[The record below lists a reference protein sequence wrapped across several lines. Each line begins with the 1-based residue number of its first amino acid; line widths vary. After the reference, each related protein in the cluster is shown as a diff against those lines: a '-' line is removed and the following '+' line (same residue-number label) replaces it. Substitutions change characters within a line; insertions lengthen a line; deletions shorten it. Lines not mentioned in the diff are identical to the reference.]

1 MQMLISEYNLNK
13 HLHLIYFLNFKI
25 ENNNNKK
32 NIKVRLKKK
41 KTFNSNL
48 LYILCC
54 RLHNLYLRQNH
65 QIMNDSLF
73 FLKQKV
79 DFLID

>member
-32 NIKVRLKKK
+32 KNIKVRLKKK
-41 KTFNSNL
+41 NF
-48 LYILCC
+48 
-54 RLHNLYLRQNH
+54 Q
-65 QIMNDSLF
+65 
-73 FLKQKV
+73 
-79 DFLID
+79 